1 MGLFRSRFNNN
12 SARQLFHSSGVVGDG
27 SGDTIGSTSAE
38 SFEQRKKVET
48 SRRLVDGYR
57 NAGIVHNYRK
67 EAYDSLAS
75 QSTDDNN
82 KQDDA
87 QRRRTSLVVDR
98 STSRVRNVASSRID
112 IMKPSSTRVMRDSGV
127 VKPGMGPARPAT
139 SVKRTFIEPVT
150 RKYNP
155 YQ

>member
-1 MGLFRSRFNNN
+1 MGLFRSRFNNS
-12 SARQLFHSSGVVGDG
+12 SARQLFHSSGVIGGGD
-27 SGDTIGSTSAE
+27 SDTIGSTSTE
-38 SFEQRKKVET
+38 SFEQRKKVEN

-75 QSTDDNN
+75 QSTGDDNR
-82 KQDDA
+82 QDDKHHH
-87 QRRRTSLVVDR
+87 RNSMVIDR
-98 STSRVRNVASSRID
+98 PTSRVRNVASSRVD
-112 IMKPSSTRVMRDSGV
+112 IMKPSSSKIMRDTGIA
-127 VKPGMGPARPAT
+127 KTGMGPVRPVQ